1 MTTNTKTTAIKGGIL
16 VSGREMKRADVFLS
30 DGRIAGVEPGGSQRT
45 ADTVIDAAGKYV
57 LPGIIDAHIHPVYA
71 DRIDTLS
78 RAAAAEGITTV
89 IAYVGAVK
97 AWGQSGDLMGAIQD
111 FIEAAEKTS
120 MIDFGVHCT
129 LLQNDIKQAAAVIPR
144 LVAKGVVSY
153 KAFMAYAKRG
163 MKLEDD
169 ELLPLMEVISAN
181 RSILAA
187 HAENGAIIDYLENQ
201 FVAAGKQAPE
211 HYVATHPNLSE
222 AEAIFR
228 LLTLASVT
236 RCPIYL
242 PHISALES
250 LDVVRWFKKRG
261 DIEIH
266 TETCPHY
273 LTLIEDELKSKGA
286 LAKMSP
292 PLRTTK
298 DIEKL
303 WQALQGG
310 LIDVIASDT
319 AGHTQS
325 ANEPLWDKIFSAPYG
340 IPGIDTLFK
349 IVYSEGVNRGRITLP
364 RLVEV
369 LSEQPAKIF
378 GLYPRKG
385 LIAEGSDADVVVL
398 DPAVPYTI
406 SEQNP
411 LLNVD
416 YSMFA
421 GRTGLGAPILV
432 MQRGRVLMQQG
443 NLQAQAGQGKYLH
456 RTRQTRNRR
465 Q

>member
-1 MTTNTKTTAIKGGIL
+1 MTAPTKTTAIKGGIL

-30 DGRIAGVEPGGSQRT
+30 GGRIEGVEPGGSQRT
-45 ADTVIDAAGKYV
+45 ADMVIDAAGKFV

-78 RAAAAEGITTV
+78 KAAAAEGITTV

-97 AWGQSGDLMGAIQD
+97 AWGQSGDLMEAIQD
-111 FIEAAEKTS
+111 FIEEGENTS

-129 LLQNDIKQAAAVIPR
+129 LLQNDINQAATVIPQ
-144 LVAKGVVSY
+144 LVEKGVISY

-169 ELLPLMEVISAN
+169 ELLHLMEVISAN
-181 RSILAA
+181 RAILAA

-201 FVAAGKQAPE
+201 FVAADRETPE

-236 RCPIYL
+236 DCPIYI

-261 DIEIH
+261 DIEIY

-292 PLRTTK
+292 PLRSRN
-298 DIEKL
+298 DVEKL
-303 WQALQGG
+303 WQALQEG

-325 ANEPLWDKIFSAPYG
+325 ANEPLWDNIFSAPYG

-349 IVYSEGVNRGRITLP
+349 IVYNEGVNQGRISFP

-385 LIAEGSDADVVVL
+385 AIVEGSDADIVIF
-398 DPAVPYTI
+398 DPAMPYTI
-406 SEQNP
+406 PAQNP
-411 LLNVD
+411 FLKVD

-421 GRTGLGAPILV
+421 GRKGPGAPTLV

-443 NLQAQAGQGKYLH
+443 KLKAQAGQGKYLQ
-456 RTRQTRNRR
+456 RSKQT
-465 Q
+465 